1 MFAGLRKGSIG
12 RKGSKGSISPGRGDE
27 ITLTI
32 SGPNDLPTYNRSVGP
47 PPQSSVGP
55 PRSPPPSHRT
65 ARSPWGR
72 PVGSTR
78 AAGGGGWAAGGG
90 QQQRQPLTPTRT
102 TREVHEDDGQEGAH
116 PARFCALAFAGCVI
130 GFTVE
135 IWQNG
140 WEFQPFWCGTC
151 DDGVQTGGACNE
163 DGTPCEANILLG
175 PAYAAMV
182 RSGGK
187 LDRLIFDEGEWWR
200 VLSCNWLHGGLLHLA
215 MNMFA
220 LRNLGVHQQ
229 ARRAPGSMDHAQSAS
244 GDRSS
249 SCGHSPLQQ
258 PTRLLRAA
266 LRARHVDAEQGLR
279 RAVALVA
286 APDVADSAA
295 CGRPPRCRSSAAS
308 ARGA

>member
-1 MFAGLRKGSIG
+1 MYLVKNERVASLLIYLSSLLLAVGGNELFPGMFAGKGSIG
-12 RKGSKGSISPGRGDE
+12 RKGSISPGRVEE
-27 ITLTI
+27 ITLSI
-32 SGPNDLPTYNRSVGP
+32 YGPNDNSVGP
-47 PPQSSVGP
+47 PH
-55 PRSPPPSHRT
+55 SPPCDRHT
-65 ARSPWGR
+65 AQNPWGR

-78 AAGGGGWAAGGG
+78 AAGCGGRVAGGGLQQPVVRVYQQRPAAAASSSGG
-90 QQQRQPLTPTRT
+90 QQQR
-102 TREVHEDDGQEGAH
+102 REAHEDDGQEGAH

-140 WEFQPFWCGTC
+140 WGFQPFWCGTC
-151 DDGVQTGGACNE
+151 DGVQTGGACNE

-175 PAYAAMV
+175 PTYAAMV

-215 MNMFA
+215 MNMLA

-229 ARRAPGSMDHAQSAS
+229 ARRAPGSMYHAQRAS

-249 SCGHSPLQQ
+249 PRGHSLLRQ
-258 PTRLLRAA
+258 PT
-266 LRARHVDAEQGLR
+266 
-279 RAVALVA
+279 
-286 APDVADSAA
+286 
-295 CGRPPRCRSSAAS
+295 
-308 ARGA
+308 